1 MDKETI
7 LAEIRRTAAENGG
20 TPLGRDRF
28 KTATGIRPGDWEGRH
43 WARWSDAVR
52 EAGLNPNLLNA
63 SFDRE
68 FVLEHYVNLIRKL
81 GRVPVKNELRMKRLR
96 TPGFPNDKTFRTHL
110 GIKAEQIIKLRAYC
124 EERGYSDVL
133 QLLPE
138 AKTDGV
144 HRSPPQAA
152 AVQLGSV
159 YLLKSGRHYKIG
171 RSNAVGRREYEIGL
185 RLPEKGVLVH
195 EIRTD
200 DPEGIEAYWHRR
212 FDARRGNGEWF
223 ALTPD
228 DVSSF
233 RRRTFM

>member
-1 MDKETI
+1 LDKETV
-7 LAEIRRTAAENGG
+7 LREIRRTAAENDGV
-20 TPLGRDRF
+20 PLGRDRF
-28 KTATGIRPGDWEGRH
+28 KAATGIRPGDWEGRH

-68 FVLEHYVNLIRKL
+68 FVLEQYVSLVRKL
-81 GRVPVKNELRMKRLR
+81 GRVPVRNELRMESIT

-110 GIKAEQIIKLRAYC
+110 GVKADQVAKVRAYC
-124 EERGYSDVL
+124 QERGYSDVL
-133 QLLPE
+133 QLLPDRNAE
-138 AKTDGV
+138 RSGPSRRLAEGV
-144 HRSPPQAA
+144 PI
-152 AVQLGSV
+152 GSV

-200 DPEGIEAYWHRR
+200 DPEGIEAYWHKR
-212 FDARRGNGEWF
+212 FGARRGNGEWF
-223 ALTPD
+223 DLTPE